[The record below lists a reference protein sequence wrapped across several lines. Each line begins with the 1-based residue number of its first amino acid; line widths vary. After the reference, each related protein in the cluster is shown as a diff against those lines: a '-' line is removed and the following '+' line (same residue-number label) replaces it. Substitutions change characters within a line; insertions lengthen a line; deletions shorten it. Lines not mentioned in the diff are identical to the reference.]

1 MKLAEVSIRRPVL
14 ATVMVS
20 TLLVFGLV
28 AYPRIG
34 VDLFPSIE
42 FPIAVV
48 TAIYPGADPE
58 TIETKV
64 NDKLE
69 EAIGTVAGIKTL
81 KSTAMENVGL
91 VIVQFELERKADAA
105 VQDVRDK
112 VSGVMRELPK
122 DLQAPVIEKF
132 DPGAAPV
139 CAVVVAGPQS
149 TRELTRIADKQ
160 VREKLQTLSGV
171 GGVDLVG
178 GQDREFQV
186 FIDPNRLESMHLSVM
201 DVVQALG
208 AQNVEIPGGK
218 MDVGANEFAVKTR
231 GQVHSAGEIGNIVIT
246 AAGGAPVR
254 VRDVARIVD
263 GLEEKKSHSELNGK
277 SAVALIVR
285 KQSGSNMVEVAH
297 TVKQTIKELEPRLPK
312 GVTLA
317 IPMDNSLFI
326 ERVIDDVQVDVGLGA
341 LLAVIIIMLF
351 LHNWRATLISAL
363 AIPTSIVAT
372 FGFISVM
379 GYTFNMLTMLAL
391 SLSIGILVDDAIVVI
406 ENIHRHLEMG
416 KPPLRAAADATNEIG
431 LAVMATTASILAVFV
446 PVATMKGIIGRFFVQ
461 FGLTV
466 AFAVAVSLF
475 VAFTLTPMLASRMLK
490 EGVEKSNPLSRGLE
504 RGLKRL
510 DAWYRT
516 LLGAA
521 LRNRAVTLGLAVLVL
536 VASLGMTRYLRL
548 EFMPE
553 QDSGQF
559 MVKVEL
565 ATGTGLDA
573 TSRYVEKLCAR
584 IRQVPGV
591 TDTFATVAAGT
602 QGEVNVADIQVNL
615 VPRKKRS
622 FDQME
627 AMRYMRTL
635 LSDEQGVK
643 LAVEPVNFLGGGSAA
658 AMRQS
663 AVQFNLRGSDYGELN
678 RTAEQLMQALRD
690 KGGYVD
696 LDTTYRGGKP
706 EVVVNIDRDR
716 AADLGVP
723 VASIAMAVRF
733 LVGGDKATDIQA
745 DGERYDVRVRLDQQ
759 FRQRSQD
766 LLNLKVRSTNPGPYG
781 TPPPLVH
788 LSNVVTVDT
797 GTGPGKIERQNR
809 RRQVTILA
817 NLEGKVLGEAQTEVN
832 AAAAAVVPKH
842 IETGWTGQ
850 GEFMMESF
858 GYAVSA
864 LILAILLVY
873 LILAAQFESFLH
885 PFTIMLSL
893 PFSFIGAFG
902 GLLVM
907 RQSMSMSTMI
917 GLIMLMG
924 LVTKNAILLVDYT
937 NTLRDRGMERT
948 EALLTAGPV
957 RLRPILMT
965 TLAMIFGMLPVAMA
979 LSEGSEFRA
988 PMATAVIGGL
998 ITSTVLTLVVVPVVY
1013 SLIDAA
1019 SERVVGKR
1027 RILHTI
1033 DDATAPVPAHAG
1045 SEDRDRRAAGGG
1057 Q

>member
-1 MKLAEVSIRRPVL
+1 MKLSEVSIRRPVL
-14 ATVMVS
+14 ATVMVA
-20 TLLVFGLV
+20 TLAVFGLV
-28 AYPRIG
+28 AWPKIG

-42 FPIAVV
+42 FPIALV
-48 TAIYPGADPE
+48 TAVYPGADPE

-69 EAIGTVAGIKTL
+69 EAIGTVSGIKTL
-81 KSTAMENVGL
+81 KSTAMENVGI
-91 VIVQFELERKADAA
+91 VVVQFELERKADEA

-112 VSGVMRELPK
+112 VAGAVRELPK

-132 DPGAAPV
+132 DPGATPV
-139 CAVVVAGPQS
+139 LAVVVAGQKS
-149 TRELTRIADKQ
+149 TRELTHVADKQ

-178 GQDREFQV
+178 GQDREFHV
-186 FIDPNRLESMHLSVM
+186 YLDPNKLESMYLSVM

-208 AQNVEIPGGK
+208 AQNVEIPGGR
-218 MDVGANEFAVKTR
+218 MDVGTQELSVKTR
-231 GQVHSAGEIGNIVIT
+231 GQVHSAREIGNIVIT

-254 VRDVARIVD
+254 IRDIARIED
-263 GLEEKKSHSELNGK
+263 GVEEKRSHSELSGR

-297 TVKQTIKELEPRLPK
+297 TVKQAIKDLEKRVPA

-326 ERVIDDVQVDVGLGA
+326 ERVIDDVKVDVGLGA
-341 LLAVIIIMLF
+341 LLAVLIIMLF

-363 AIPTSIVAT
+363 AIPTSLIATVA
-372 FGFISVM
+372 FIQAM
-379 GYTFNMLTMLAL
+379 GYTFNMLTMLAV

-416 KPPLRAAADATNEIG
+416 KPPMKAAADATNEIG
-431 LAVMATTASILAVFV
+431 LAVMATTAAIICVFV

-490 EGVEKSNPLSRGLE
+490 EGVEKTNFLSRGLE

-510 DAWYRT
+510 DAGYRV
-516 LLGAA
+516 LLRGA
-521 LRNRAVTLGLAVLVL
+521 LNHRLLTLGIAVGVL
-536 VASLGMTRYLRL
+536 VASFGMARFLKL

-553 QDSGQF
+553 MDSSQF

-565 ATGTGLDA
+565 PTGASLDA
-573 TSRYVEKLCAR
+573 TSRYVREVSTR

-615 VPRKKRS
+615 ISSKKRTFS
-622 FDQME
+622 QKQGMN
-627 AMRYMRTL
+627 YMRHL
-635 LSDEQGVK
+635 LAEEKDVK
-643 LAVEPVNFLGGGSAA
+643 IAVEPVNLMGGGGAS

-663 AVQFNLRGSDYGELN
+663 AVQFNLRGADYAELN
-678 RTAEQLMQALRD
+678 RSAEQLMQVLKD

-723 VASIAMAVRF
+723 IASIAMAVRF

-745 DGERYDVRVRLDQQ
+745 DGERFDVRVRLDEQ
-759 FRQRSQD
+759 FRKRSQD

-788 LSNVVTVDT
+788 LANVVTVDT

-817 NLEGKVLGEAQTEVN
+817 NLEGKVMGDAHGEVD

-850 GEFMMESF
+850 GDFMMESF
-858 GYAVSA
+858 GHAVSA

-893 PFSFIGAFG
+893 PFSLIGAFG
-902 GLLVM
+902 GLLIA
-907 RQSMSMSTMI
+907 RQTMSMGTMI
-917 GLIMLMG
+917 GIIMLMG
-924 LVTKNAILLVDYT
+924 LVVKNAILLVDYT
-937 NTLRDRGMERT
+937 NTLRDRGMERN

-988 PMATAVIGGL
+988 PMATVVIGGL
-998 ITSTVLTLVVVPVVY
+998 ITSTILTLVVVPVAY
-1013 SLIDAA
+1013 SLLDAL
-1019 SERVVGKR
+1019 SERVMGKR
-1027 RILHTI
+1027 KMLHTI
-1033 DDATAPVPAHAG
+1033 DDATVPAAAHAA
-1045 SEDRDRRAAGGG
+1045 EHERRSADGAN
-1057 Q
+1057 